1 MCMSG
6 SHRSKRDTY
15 RDNEPLL
22 SRLECSWVDI
32 PVLGSRDLLWLLL
45 LSVCYVLQA
54 HSRKFQGYLENISN
68 TPPAKQ
74 DEDEKQAT

>member
-1 MCMSG
+1 M
-6 SHRSKRDTY
+6 
-15 RDNEPLL
+15 
-22 SRLECSWVDI
+22 DI